1 VELAF
6 INPSIKHQSISLRK
20 KYTLKLPDAIVVAT
34 SAFLNIPLITA
45 DARLKKVKE
54 IDLVF
59 YESE

>member
-1 VELAF
+1 VELAL
-6 INPSIKHQSISLRK
+6 S
-20 KYTLKLPDAIVVAT
+20 LKLPDAIVVAT

-59 YESE
+59 YESD